1 MGVVARVARCV
12 VDQCRGDVDVPIPIW
27 DDLDD
32 AGESGRI
39 FYFYLFAICYD
50 LACGFLS
57 DGGCPSD
64 VIDSTMTVVP
74 RHVQIH
80 ERKRGVLASNR
91 AGGYCRYCAARWCRW
106 EASSFIA

>member
-1 MGVVARVARCV
+1 MVSLLASLVAW
-12 VDQCRGDVDVPIPIW
+12 VDQCRVTSMSDPDL

-80 ERKRGVLASNR
+80 ERKGSVGFEPAV
-91 AGGYCRYCAARWCRW
+91 ATADTARRDGAV